1 MIRKPVRV
9 TPTNLFQPDGRSSAE
24 GSLSDTTD
32 VSRRGIARIAAGKAD
47 VPPDLAEPLRHATM
61 LIANLR
67 VVLPECEGDR
77 NVMSADRDP
86 AAARPAGTRAKQYFR
101 STRQSWSKRDK
112 SRPQVEVRGLKCAG
126 EAMEQSN
133 LTKSP
138 NPIDKH

>member
-47 VPPDLAEPLRHATM
+47 VPPDLAEPLRHATT

-77 NVMSADRDP
+77 NVMNADRDP
-86 AAARPAGTRAKQYFR
+86 AQRVLLERALSSIFGAPGNPGRSATKAGR
-101 STRQSWSKRDK
+101 K
-112 SRPQVEVRGLKCAG
+112 SRSVGSNAPGKQWN
-126 EAMEQSN
+126 N
-133 LTKSP
+133 LT
-138 NPIDKH
+138 